1 MSDSP
6 DPVFQ
11 QLAGVREGLL
21 RLHKAMLDR
30 QKKIFE
36 LEHGRVA
43 SANELLQLVIY
54 NPQFDWLH
62 KLSELVVE
70 IDQATDARE
79 PMTGPAASAWL
90 DQSRTLLSNQN
101 DTFGEKLH
109 QAIAQDGDVAQAHLQ
124 VIRLLK
130 K

>member
-1 MSDSP
+1 
-6 DPVFQ
+6 
-11 QLAGVREGLL
+11 
-21 RLHKAMLDR
+21 MLDR

-79 PMTGPAASAWL
+79 PMTGPAASALL

>member
-79 PMTGPAASAWL
+79 PMTGPAASALL

>member
-1 MSDSP
+1 
-6 DPVFQ
+6 
-11 QLAGVREGLL
+11 
-21 RLHKAMLDR
+21 
-30 QKKIFE
+30 
-36 LEHGRVA
+36 
-43 SANELLQLVIY
+43 
-54 NPQFDWLH
+54 
-62 KLSELVVE
+62 
-70 IDQATDARE
+70 
-79 PMTGPAASAWL
+79 MTGPAASALL